1 MASLKLNEIRS
12 IFKRGIFNKGE
23 HARKGDWGSFAVRCF
38 YNGFENL
45 IEIPKYYKKRDV
57 SKINPNLLLNI
68 IFTRTFK
75 Y

>member
-1 MASLKLNEIRS
+1 MKLGVLFKMEIF
-12 IFKRGIFNKGE
+12 IKGSVF
-23 HARKGDWGSFAVRCF
+23 RKGGRGSFAVRCF